1 MDTDYISNIEDAFN
15 YIVKCLKEGIKTE
28 YSSYGYDLY
37 LVNVVDRYAID
48 ILKVNPNNSRAFW
61 SKLSPV
67 FYSAA
72 WELCRR
78 GILRPGV
85 KRHGEQVTD
94 DGSGGCGYSIT
105 VSGIEWIKNAIN
117 YDFAPIEPGRI
128 SKIFNEC
135 SVVFGDVYAER
146 SQEAIKC
153 YNYQAYLACCTMCG
167 ASTESIILSMAFLK
181 TRDEEKVL
189 KDYNSSGGRGRVENS
204 IIGQQSVQ
212 IQNEFRSYSSLLKYW
227 RDASAHGMKSNITD
241 NEAFTSLALL
251 LRFSLFARDNWSL
264 LTK

>member
-1 MDTDYISNIEDAFN
+1 MDTNYIVNVEDAFN
-15 YIVKCLKEGIKTE
+15 YIVKCLKEGIKTG

-37 LVNVVDRYAID
+37 ITNVVDNYAID
-48 ILKVNPNNSRAFW
+48 VLKVNPNTSRAYW
-61 SKLSPV
+61 SKLSST

-94 DGSGGCGYSIT
+94 DGSGGCGYSFT
-105 VSGIEWIKNAIN
+105 VSGKEWIKNAIN
-117 YDFAPIEPGRI
+117 YDLVPIEPGRM
-128 SKIFNEC
+128 SKILDEC
-135 SVVFGDVYAER
+135 SLLFGDVYAER

-153 YNYQAYLACCTMCG
+153 YNYQAYLACCAMCG
-167 ASTESIILSMAFLK
+167 AATESIILSIAISK
-181 TRDEEKVL
+181 TEDKEKVL
-189 KDYNSSGGRGRVENS
+189 KDYASAGGRGRIENI
-204 IIGQQSVQ
+204 IIGQQSGQ
-212 IQNEFRSYSSLLKYW
+212 LQNEFRSYSSLLKYW
-227 RDASAHGMKSNITD
+227 RDASAHGKKTNITD

-251 LRFSLFARDNWSL
+251 LRFSLYIRENWNN